1 MIYRKGT
8 KISLGKQ
15 KSEVHFGVSL
25 GGCEALSGLTW
36 MIALLGSPD
45 SEIKLFFSFT
55 SFICTYYSHKLA
67 FSHILYIVEG
77 YILKFTLF

>member
-1 MIYRKGT
+1 MINRKGA

-25 GGCEALSGLTW
+25 GEYEALSDLTW

-45 SEIKLFFSFT
+45 SKIKLF
-55 SFICTYYSHKLA
+55 LA
-67 FSHILYIVEG
+67 LHL
-77 YILKFTLF
+77 LFVPTMIIS